1 MDFKISVLVFVKNPS
16 GELLLIKRKKEP
28 NKDSWSPIGG
38 KLEMQDGE
46 SPFQCAIRE
55 THEEIGLHLTESDL
69 HLFSMISEK
78 AYEGSTN
85 WLMFLFDCKK
95 PMPSLPPEIDEGRF
109 KFFSREEINSIKIPE
124 TDRKFIWKL
133 WDEARGGFSAIR
145 ADCSP
150 QKELCAIIE
159 EQI

>member
-16 GELLLIKRKKEP
+16 GKLLLIKRKKEP

-145 ADCSP
+145 ADCAP
-150 QKELCAIIE
+150 QKELRAIIE

>member
-1 MDFKISVLVFVKNPS
+1 MDFKISVLVFVRNPL
-16 GELLLIKRKKEP
+16 GKLLLIKRKKEP

-38 KLEMQDGE
+38 KLEMSDGE

-55 THEEIGLHLTESDL
+55 TKEEIGLELKEGDL

-95 PMPSLPPEIDEGRF
+95 PLETLPPEIDEGRF

-124 TDRKFIWKL
+124 TDRNFIWKL
-133 WDEARGGFSAIR
+133 WDEARGKFSAIR
-145 ADCSP
+145 ADCAP
-150 QKELCAIIE
+150 ENELRAILE

>member
-16 GELLLIKRKKEP
+16 GKLLLIKRKKEP

-150 QKELCAIIE
+150 QNELRAIIE